1 MIRPQRVASLAWRDL
16 RQELKGRQG
25 LFVPGVLIA
34 LLLPT
39 SLYKQ
44 PPPQLG
50 FADVAGDVPAEVLSL
65 PRVRLRPT
73 ARATTFQQ
81 GDDELVLSGPDLD
94 ATIREAL
101 DEQQPRGAVAIA
113 WRSPEQQAPH
123 RGLLLALIAASS
135 LTGPVSS
142 SIGTERSRGTLTSL
156 LTAAVTRREIIVGKW
171 LAWAGF
177 GLAAT
182 MSFTAVALWRGV
194 VPVGWWLLALATVPM
209 GLTALGLWVVRRAT
223 DVVSATATALRLQ
236 PAALMVT
243 ALAAYVLGD
252 YDPHLGALVPLGGAL
267 ITSGDV
273 WLEAT
278 STAPLVAAA
287 STLTLTA
294 VLLMLAARDLD
305 ESPAEAP
312 LGTGWTGATVAA
324 AAAGLAL
331 WTPLVGPELWRQAG
345 NPGLTEEL
353 SIGMAALGA
362 SAALLGWGLLRAAG
376 HTGPVHTFLDLRRP
390 SPSSLLLAAG
400 AGAALALSSGGF
412 QAFTDATTL
421 LGAISQRLGDTFV
434 PAAVPWWG
442 ALALIAAEE
451 LLFRGVLV
459 RQVGVVPASTAWA
472 VVKAP
477 LDPFAALVGATTLG
491 AASQAGGV
499 VASLVTRLTAWAL
512 VLALPVLPTPA
523 ALAIGL
529 AAAIGFGAWLRRA
542 ARTTS

>member
-1 MIRPQRVASLAWRDL
+1 MRPRRVAALAWRDL

-73 ARATTFQQ
+73 ARATAFQQ

-94 ATIREAL
+94 QTIREVL
-101 DEQQPRGAVAIA
+101 DEQHPRGAVAIA
-113 WRSPEQQAPH
+113 WRTPEQQAPH

-182 MSFTAVALWRGV
+182 LSFTAVAQWRDV
-194 VPVGWWLLALATVPM
+194 VPMGWWLLALATVPM

-278 STAPLVAAA
+278 TTAPLVAAG

-312 LGTGWTGATVAA
+312 LGTGWTGATVAG

-331 WTPLVGPELWRQAG
+331 WIPLVGPELWRQAG
-345 NPGLTEEL
+345 NPGLTDEL
-353 SIGMAALGA
+353 SVGTAALGA

-376 HTGPVHTFLDLRRP
+376 HTGPMHTFLDLRRP
-390 SPSSLLLAAG
+390 SPPALLLAAG
-400 AGAALALSSGGF
+400 AGVALALSSGGF

-421 LGAISQRLGDTFV
+421 LGAISQRLGDAFV
-434 PAAVPWWG
+434 PDAVPWWG
-442 ALALIAAEE
+442 ALALIATEE
-451 LLFRGVLV
+451 LMFRGVLV

-512 VLALPVLPTPA
+512 VLAVPVLPTPA

-542 ARTTS
+542 GRTTS

>member
-1 MIRPQRVASLAWRDL
+1 MRPRRVAALAWRDL

-73 ARATTFQQ
+73 ARATAFQQ

-94 ATIREAL
+94 QTIREVL
-101 DEQQPRGAVAIA
+101 DEQHPRGAVAIA
-113 WRSPEQQAPH
+113 WRTPEQQAPH

-182 MSFTAVALWRGV
+182 LSFTAVALWRDV
-194 VPVGWWLLALATVPM
+194 VPMGWWLLALATVPM

-278 STAPLVAAA
+278 TTAPLVAAG

-312 LGTGWTGATVAA
+312 LGTGWTGATVAG

-331 WTPLVGPELWRQAG
+331 WIPLVGPELWRQAG
-345 NPGLTEEL
+345 NPGLTDEL
-353 SIGMAALGA
+353 SVGTAALGA

-376 HTGPVHTFLDLRRP
+376 HTGPMHTFLDLRRP
-390 SPSSLLLAAG
+390 SPPALLLAAG
-400 AGAALALSSGGF
+400 AGVALALSSGGF

-421 LGAISQRLGDTFV
+421 LGAISQRLGDAFV
-434 PAAVPWWG
+434 PDAVPWWG
-442 ALALIAAEE
+442 ALALIATEE
-451 LLFRGVLV
+451 LMFRGVLV

-512 VLALPVLPTPA
+512 VLAVPVLPTPA

-542 ARTTS
+542 GRTTS